1 MSDFDKVF
9 ELYKAL
15 NDEEKEKAIIEF
27 LKNNIYHL
35 NELNKQINNDYSVED
50 ISNIT
55 NAESTEYLDI
65 IYQLLHVMT
74 EQVEI
79 FTEKVSNDFYE

>member
-1 MSDFDKVF
+1 MSEFDKLF
-9 ELYKAL
+9 ELYKGL

-35 NELNKQINNDYSVED
+35 NEINKRLNNDSSVED

-55 NAESTEYLDI
+55 NVESTKYLDI

-74 EQVEI
+74 EQVEM
-79 FTEKVSNDFYE
+79 FTEKVSNNFYE

>member
-35 NELNKQINNDYSVED
+35 NEINKQINNDYSVED

-55 NAESTEYLDI
+55 NAESTKYLDI

>member
-1 MSDFDKVF
+1 MSEFDKLF
-9 ELYKAL
+9 ELYKGL

-35 NELNKQINNDYSVED
+35 NEINKRLNNDYSVED
-50 ISNIT
+50 ISSIT
-55 NAESTEYLDI
+55 NAEYTKYLDI

-74 EQVEI
+74 EQVEM
-79 FTEKVSNDFYE
+79 FTEKVSNNFYE

>member
-1 MSDFDKVF
+1 MSEFDKLF
-9 ELYKAL
+9 ELYKGL

-35 NELNKQINNDYSVED
+35 NEINKRLNNDYSVED
-50 ISNIT
+50 ISSIT
-55 NAESTEYLDI
+55 NAESTKYLDI

-74 EQVEI
+74 EQVEM
-79 FTEKVSNDFYE
+79 FTEKVSNNFYE

>member
-1 MSDFDKVF
+1 MSEFDKLF
-9 ELYKAL
+9 ELYKGL

-35 NELNKQINNDYSVED
+35 NEINKRLNNDSSVED
-50 ISNIT
+50 ISNIS
-55 NAESTEYLDI
+55 NVESTKYLDI

-74 EQVEI
+74 EQVEM
-79 FTEKVSNDFYE
+79 FTEKVSNNFYE

>member
-35 NELNKQINNDYSVED
+35 NEINKQINNDYSDED

-55 NAESTEYLDI
+55 NAESTKYLDI

-79 FTEKVSNDFYE
+79 FTEKVSNEFYE

>member
-9 ELYKAL
+9 ELYKDL

-35 NELNKQINNDYSVED
+35 NEINKQINNDYSDED

-55 NAESTEYLDI
+55 NAESTKYLDI

>member
-1 MSDFDKVF
+1 MSEFDKLF
-9 ELYKAL
+9 ELYKGL

-35 NELNKQINNDYSVED
+35 NEINKQINNDYSVED

-55 NAESTEYLDI
+55 NAESTKYLDI